1 MKMPGSGSPTP
12 QLSAQKKIQAVLGI
26 VAGKGL
32 CGFGRWDDSREMFL
46 AEGRTDLA
54 QKHEE
59 KAEGWT

>member
-1 MKMPGSGSPTP
+1 MRLPTS

-32 CGFGRWDDSREMFL
+32 CGSREMLL
-46 AEGRTDLA
+46 AEGRIDLA